1 MALQFTA
8 FNLEAS
14 STCGYDFLS
23 ITDGDGTTLMG
34 KTCGDSLPNNI
45 TSWSN
50 VIKMVF
56 RTDGSHERDGWSVSW
71 SAISPGLSHRKNE
84 ACSDQIGTLFCDM
97 HGSILRHIDRS
108 RVNFSHLV
116 SLRIF

>member
-8 FNLEAS
+8 FNLEAG
-14 STCGYDFLS
+14 STCGYDFLD

-56 RTDGSHERDGWSVSW
+56 STDGSQQRDGWSVSW

-84 ACSDQIGTLFCDM
+84 ACSNWD
-97 HGSILRHIDRS
+97 
-108 RVNFSHLV
+108 
-116 SLRIF
+116 SLL